1 MNAIV
6 KGVTL
11 VMIFMITNVF
21 SQDFQGIATYKT
33 KRKVD
38 FKMDS
43 TAVDVGMQAQIQE
56 MLAKQFEKEFELVFD
71 KETSVYKEVEKLNAP
86 QPAGV
91 RVMMI
96 GGGSGSNVL
105 FKNIKE
111 KRYAN
116 QNELMGKIFLIKDE
130 LNKQEWKL
138 TDEKKHIGEYTCYKA
153 TYTSEVRAIN
163 SISINGEDSKEQ
175 SDEMRE
181 VTITAWY
188 TPEIPVSNGP
198 STYWGLPGLI
208 LEANDGSETIVCSKI
223 VLNPKNKVNI
233 AEPNK
238 GKEVTQ
244 EKFQTIME
252 KKMQEMQDRYQ
263 GRRDDGNTFKMTI
276 GG

>member
-6 KGVTL
+6 KGITIIL
-11 VMIFMITNVF
+11 IFMVTNVF
-21 SQDFQGIATYKT
+21 SQNFQGIATYKT

-43 TAVDVGMQAQIQE
+43 TAIDAGMQDQIQE

-71 KETSVYKEVEKLNAP
+71 KETSVYKEVEKLNSP

-91 RVMMI
+91 QVMMI
-96 GGGSGSNVL
+96 GGGGSDIL

-116 QNELMGKIFLIKDE
+116 QMELMGKVFLIKDE
-130 LNKQEWKL
+130 LSKPEWKL
-138 TDEKKHIGEYTCYKA
+138 TKEKKHIGEYTCYKA
-153 TYTSEVRAIN
+153 TLKSKIIN
-163 SISINGEDSKEQ
+163 SISINGEEGEGENNQKKEIT
-175 SDEMRE
+175 M
-181 VTITAWY
+181 TAWY

-198 STYWGLPGLI
+198 SIHWGLPGLI

-223 VLNPKNKVNI
+223 VLNPKNKANI
-233 AEPNK
+233 TEPSK
-238 GKEVTQ
+238 GKVVTK
-244 EKFQTIME
+244 EKFMEITE
-252 KKMQEMQDRYQ
+252 KKMKEMKDRYQ